1 MSFASDQDSPQQLP
15 PNSPLRVCYF
25 GTYRSEYSRN
35 RIMIDGLRRNGV
47 EVVECHEP
55 LWRSIED
62 RVDSVQGGWKRPAF
76 WWRVLR
82 VYARLLRK
90 FQQMGDTYDLLIVGY
105 PGQFDVYL
113 ARLLSWLRRKPLVW
127 DIFMSIYLISV
138 ERQLDTSTPRSID
151 VIRRAEAMA
160 CRLPDLLILDTKEY
174 VDWFGRTHGVAAQRF
189 RLVPTGA
196 DNQIFQP
203 QPSAP
208 SAQGIFRVLYY
219 GTFIPNHGVKT
230 IVAAARLL
238 AERRD
243 IHFELIGE
251 GPDLAEAQRL
261 AEEAQLAN
269 VTFTGWTEPDRLRQR
284 IADAD
289 LCLGVFGQTPQSLM
303 TVQNKIYEGL
313 AMAKPVLTGDG
324 PAVRAAFGHGEEIYL
339 CPRADGAALAEAV
352 VHLHQEPELR
362 RKLASQGH
370 AAFLAKYTVE
380 QIGRS
385 YTQHL
390 QALLTARRA

>member
-1 MSFASDQDSPQQLP
+1 MSFAQHQDVPQDSPQYP
-15 PNSPLRVCYF
+15 SLRVCYF
-25 GTYRSEYSRN
+25 GTYRPEYSRN

-47 EVVECHEP
+47 EVFECHES

-82 VYARLLRK
+82 TYGRLLRK
-90 FQQMGDTYDLLIVGY
+90 FQQMGGTYDLLIVGY

-138 ERQLDTSTPRSID
+138 ERQLDTSTPRFID
-151 VIRRAEAMA
+151 VIRRVEALA

-174 VDWFGRTHGVAAQRF
+174 ADWFERTHGVAARRF
-189 RLVPTGA
+189 GLVPTGA
-196 DNQIFQP
+196 DDQIFQP
-203 QPSAP
+203 QPS
-208 SAQGIFRVLYY
+208 SQTTQGVFRVLYY

-251 GPDLAEAQRL
+251 GPDLGEALRM

-269 VTFTGWTEPDRLRQR
+269 VTFTGWTEPERLRQR

-313 AMAKPVLTGDG
+313 AMTKPVLSGDG
-324 PAVRAAFGHGEEIYL
+324 PAVRAAFRHGEEIYL
-339 CPRADGAALAEAV
+339 CPRAEGAALAEAV

-362 RKLASQGH
+362 RKLAAQGH
-370 AAFLAKYTVE
+370 AAFLAKFTVAE
-380 QIGRS
+380 IGRS
-385 YTQHL
+385 YKQHL
-390 QALLTARRA
+390 LALLETRRT